1 MQGLYLP
8 IKLIVLRKESPME
21 ILKEISLWLSILGTP
36 TICAMVV
43 WCIKECRSFTKQH
56 RILQKAQK
64 AQMRSQLLSQYYI
77 YKDQGFVFADQ
88 LDDWMNQYK
97 AYHYLVGDN
106 GVLDARKSELEH
118 MESRLRA

>member
-1 MQGLYLP
+1 
-8 IKLIVLRKESPME
+8 ME
-21 ILKEISLWLSILGTP
+21 TLKEISLWLSILGTP

-56 RILQKAQK
+56 RILQSAQK

-97 AYHYLVGDN
+97 AYHFLVGDN